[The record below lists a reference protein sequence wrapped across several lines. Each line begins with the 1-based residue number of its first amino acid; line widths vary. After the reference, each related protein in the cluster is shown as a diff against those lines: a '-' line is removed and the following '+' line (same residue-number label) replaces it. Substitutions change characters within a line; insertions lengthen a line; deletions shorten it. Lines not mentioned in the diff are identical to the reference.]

1 MRKQSN
7 STLTSST
14 QNSESGQA
22 SGKFRQ
28 LLATLP
34 VIAIRLIVQKHGAIT
49 QVPRYNQLP
58 CMEYDQS
65 DRWTVSQKDVDDKPV
80 ILLTL
85 ERDVIGYENA
95 MNERKRAEALLREVQ
110 ARINA
115 YDRQIAVANVADHP
129 KLQIEKLALVGQVEP
144 LEEQIA
150 LYAERSEQLET
161 TVWEIP
167 ASEVV

>member
-1 MRKQSN
+1 
-7 STLTSST
+7 
-14 QNSESGQA
+14 
-22 SGKFRQ
+22 
-28 LLATLP
+28 
-34 VIAIRLIVQKHGAIT
+34 
-49 QVPRYNQLP
+49 
-58 CMEYDQS
+58 MEYDQS

-167 ASEVV
+167 ALEVV